1 MNEMYLDTTVEILSV
16 CEREED
22 REESERDQE
31 ETDSQELCN
40 NEEKHITQMLNETA
54 CFNS

>member
-1 MNEMYLDTTVEILSV
+1 M
-16 CEREED
+16 REKH

-40 NEEKHITQMLNETA
+40 NEEKHIKQMLNVTV